1 MVRDGISFD
10 RSASYTTYNE
20 PTKQKTMTITK
31 YKNRPAFVS
40 PFNDLMSGLFSN
52 DIGNFVGRDD
62 IQRTTNAVNITERE
76 DAFELQLLTPGFSKA
91 DIKLSVEN
99 DMLTIS
105 AEKKSAELKE
115 NERFTRREFN
125 FNAFTRSFTLP
136 ETVNAEAIKAELVNG
151 VLHLELPKNEKA
163 KPRTREISIS

>member
-1 MVRDGISFD
+1 
-10 RSASYTTYNE
+10 
-20 PTKQKTMTITK
+20 MTITK
-31 YKNRPAFVS
+31 FKSRPTFVS
-40 PFNDLMSGLFSN
+40 PFNDLMSGLLSN

-62 IQRTTNAVNITERE
+62 IQRTTNAVNITEGE
-76 DAFELQLLTPGFSKA
+76 GAFELQLLTPGFSKE
-91 DIKLSVEN
+91 DIKLSIEN

-105 AEKKSAELKE
+105 AEKMSTDLKE

-136 ETVNAEAIKAELVNG
+136 ETVNAEGIKAELVNG
-151 VLHLELPKNEKA
+151 VLHLELPKTEKA